1 MVAGE
6 AAPRGPTLLR
16 ARLSHKLAQTNRWAH
31 ADTIWW
37 LCIRFTL
44 FNFISIKCVLMS
56 HVSAPRLGIDPI
68 PDIATVLC
76 RNDTSSITKKNPIVL
91 VCINFFIFCQFFYFL
106 SIFLIF
112 FQNFRFFFN
121 FSICFSIFRFFLRF
135 FDFFPIF

>member
-1 MVAGE
+1 MGPYMDGAGAIYGGTSSISSSMVAGE

-56 HVSAPRLGIDPI
+56 HVSAPRLGIDPT
-68 PDIATVLC
+68 PDFATVY
-76 RNDTSSITKKNPIVL
+76 VA
-91 VCINFFIFCQFFYFL
+91 
-106 SIFLIF
+106 
-112 FQNFRFFFN
+112 QNN
-121 FSICFSIFRFFLRF
+121 IS
-135 FDFFPIF
+135 